1 MRSLNELPPLR
12 SSNEFP
18 NFIFKSVESTWTA
31 HSFCEECG
39 VLMNSP
45 LWFLKLQS
53 LFWVPTLWLQNV
65 ESARTLHW
73 VFEKCGVHMN
83 SPLCGVHLNCCLVF
97 KNAEFKRTPHCGLK
111 KCGIHI
117 NSPLYFYEMCSLLEP
132 PTVFLKN
139 AEFTRTPQCDI
150 KKCGVH
156 FNSSLCFWK
165 MRSSHELPSLRSP
178 LQLPSCFKKMRN
190 LFQPPQRGVQA
201 DSAWTPQCSIQ
212 KCGVHFDSSLCFWK
226 MRSSHEL
233 PPLHSPPEL
242 PSCFLKMQ
250 SSFQPPQRGNSSG
263 LRRGGVRVN
272 SAFFKKTV
280 ESSSRLV
287 HVVKTEWELMRTP
300 QRGSSSGLC
309 RGEFVW
315 TPHFSKTQWR
325 VPNLTHCI
333 ST

>member
-53 LFWVPTLWLQNV
+53 LFRVPTLFLQNA

-139 AEFTRTPQCDI
+139 AEFTPTPQCDI
-150 KKCGVH
+150 EKCGVH
-156 FNSSLCFWK
+156 FNSPLCFWK
-165 MRSSHELPSLRSP
+165 MRSSHELPSAKSTWTAILFFKNAEFVSTSAKGSSSRLRMNSSVFYSKMRSP
-178 LQLPSCFKKMRN
+178 LQLFPVFLKN
-190 LFQPPQRGVQA
+190 AEFT
-201 DSAWTPQCSIQ
+201 WTP
-212 KCGVHFDSSLCFWK
+212 
-226 MRSSHEL
+226 
-233 PPLHSPPEL
+233 
-242 PSCFLKMQ
+242 PS
-250 SSFQPPQRGNSSG
+250 
-263 LRRGGVRVN
+263 
-272 SAFFKKTV
+272 A
-280 ESSSRLV
+280 
-287 HVVKTEWELMRTP
+287 
-300 QRGSSSGLC
+300 
-309 RGEFVW
+309 
-315 TPHFSKTQWR
+315 
-325 VPNLTHCI
+325 
-333 ST
+333 